1 MWIRRNRDDRGQS
14 GADRAVGRCPPP
26 SGPQAANPDKR
37 LGCPWGRRPGCAHR
51 RAGCGTSSA
60 KSHDAGRH
68 RPCDRR
74 AGMLIEQTPAATI
87 ETARSHCARYFGTA
101 WQLSRADAAG
111 IGVVWPN
118 LAIMGALGGAF
129 LAAAVS
135 RLRAMLARQT

>member
-1 MWIRRNRDDRGQS
+1 MWIRRNRDDRGNQ
-14 GADRAVGRCPPP
+14 AQTEP
-26 SGPQAANPDKR
+26 SGGVR
-37 LGCPWGRRPGCAHR
+37 R
-51 RAGCGTSSA
+51 RAALKPRTRIKDWAARGVAGQGA
-60 KSHDAGRH
+60 PIGEPDVVRRLPKSHDAGRH

-135 RLRAMLARQT
+135 RFRAMLARQT